1 MYPIEKINNKQHVT
15 FKSDELPSSLGFYF
29 IFLSLYSYELY
40 LSKTIHGIE
49 QINKVSAWGA
59 LIFSNLGNSQHWIR
73 GAGAIYN
80 SFQKTFKKK
89 AQQNE
94 FKPFFDIKGA

>member
-49 QINKVSAWGA
+49 QINKVSA
-59 LIFSNLGNSQHWIR
+59 
-73 GAGAIYN
+73 
-80 SFQKTFKKK
+80 
-89 AQQNE
+89 
-94 FKPFFDIKGA
+94 